1 MDHVENKRIYSEM
14 HDAKVFNRNRL
25 DEIEEIR
32 RKYVNKLG
40 KDCPAKKDEFLG
52 LFSNSKLEKLHIK
65 EKKTLCLLL
74 FWVFIYLSWSVE
86 VTACITSAPETTHP
100 KTEIIIPIPIV

>member
-14 HDAKVFNRNRL
+14 HDAKNFNRNRL

-65 EKKTLCLLL
+65 KKRHSAYYCFECLS
-74 FWVFIYLSWSVE
+74 IYHDQL
-86 VTACITSAPETTHP
+86 
-100 KTEIIIPIPIV
+100 K